1 MYNWLPK
8 LAEVDP
14 ENPNAFATCMR
25 CGFVTNIDKM
35 AWQYAYRGS
44 MNPINTQILTCGR
57 QTCLDPLNPQDS
69 PLILPPDPLPVFN
82 ARPFPYTLEET
93 SWLATEDGD
102 ILDTEAGDD
111 LITPIP
117 NPSDAA
123 NTSILRCSIVA
134 PSGSVATAY
143 LDLFDGNP
151 SSGGR
156 SVLLAITGSSTR
168 TNIAANLT
176 TTSGIATNTSAIVV
190 SAASDSQT
198 NISWVGIYSASIS
211 GALLMSGTV
220 SASPTIA
227 IDNPV
232 QFNALG
238 LSINL
243 N

>member
-1 MYNWLPK
+1 MYNWKPK
-8 LAEVDP
+8 NAEVDAD
-14 ENPNAFATCMR
+14 NPNAWGTCDR
-25 CGFVTNIDKM
+25 CGMIWNLDKLS
-35 AWQYAYRGS
+35 WQYAYQGS
-44 MNPINTQILTCGR
+44 MTPQNTRFLVCPKHM
-57 QTCLDPLNPQDS
+57 DPLNPQDA

-93 SWLATEDGD
+93 SWLATEGGD
-102 ILDTEAGDD
+102 ILNTEAGGD

-134 PSGSVATAY
+134 PSGSVATVY
-143 LDLFDGNP
+143 LDLFDGDP

-156 SVLLAITGSSTR
+156 SVLSAITGSSTR

-176 TTSGIATNTSAIVV
+176 TTSGIATNTSTIVV
-190 SAASDSQT
+190 SAASESQT